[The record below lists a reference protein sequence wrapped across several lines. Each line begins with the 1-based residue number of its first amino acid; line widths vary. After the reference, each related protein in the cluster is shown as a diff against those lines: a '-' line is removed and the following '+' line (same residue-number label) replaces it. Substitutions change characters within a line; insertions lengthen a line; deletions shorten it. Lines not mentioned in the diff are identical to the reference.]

1 MIFSN
6 ASTAGTVVSGF
17 GAMAGYF
24 YLFWH
29 TFRSNRGNKL
39 VECGT
44 ITVAV
49 FLIFLVFCQRTPGSP
64 DHVPDWI
71 FLAYIPLVVLL
82 CFTTLFFLAQ
92 RIWRALFRGAK
103 HSS

>member
-1 MIFSN
+1 MILSN
-6 ASTAGTVVSGF
+6 ASTAGAIVSCF
-17 GAMAGYF
+17 GVTAGYF
-24 YLFWH
+24 YFFWR
-29 TFRSNRGNKL
+29 TFRRNRGNKL

-49 FLIFLVFCQRTPGSP
+49 FFAMVPFSRIPGSTN
-64 DHVPDWI
+64 HIPDWI
-71 FLAYIPLVVLL
+71 FLPYILLVVLL

>member
-6 ASTAGTVVSGF
+6 ASTAGAIISGF
-17 GAMAGYF
+17 GVTVGYF
-24 YLFWH
+24 IYFWRVL
-29 TFRSNRGNKL
+29 RSNPGNKL

-44 ITVAV
+44 ITLAV
-49 FLIFLVFCQRTPGSP
+49 FFAMVPFSRIPGFT
-64 DHVPDWI
+64 DHIPAWI
-71 FLAYIPLVVLL
+71 FLPYILLVVLL

-92 RIWRALFRGAK
+92 RVWRAVIRGAR

>member
-6 ASTAGTVVSGF
+6 ASTAGAIISGF
-17 GAMAGYF
+17 GVMAGYLL
-24 YLFWH
+24 YFWRV
-29 TFRSNRGNKL
+29 FRSNPGNKL

-49 FLIFLVFCQRTPGSP
+49 FLALVPFSRIPGFT
-64 DHVPDWI
+64 DHIPDWI
-71 FLAYIPLVVLL
+71 FMPYIFLVVLL

-92 RIWRALFRGAK
+92 RIWRALIRGAK